1 MASSKAKYMRRRRNA
16 VLAAVALALILI
28 IVIIVIIVGISKRGS
43 GSGTGNL
50 PTATPPQTALPT
62 PNNNGIGN
70 YNPTATT
77 PGTVTP
83 SPSPNTSDGTVMYV
97 TGDGVNVRETASSS
111 GRKLTTVSKGTAV
124 TAGKLEDGWYP
135 VTLANGIEGYI
146 SASFLSEKSPSSSNS
161 PTPTPGATPD
171 TSKGKTMYVTK
182 DSVNVRDKASTSG
195 KKLTQLSKGD
205 NVTAFASQNGWTYIE
220 YKKGSYGYISSEYLT
235 ETKPTTSATATTN
248 PSPTPTAP
256 NKTPISSW
264 SEIENLPALT
274 WDTSADST
282 SLATREKYLN
292 ETYAQ
297 TTTNMGGQTGVSEC
311 YKIKKIDGT
320 IYYIAINTDNKAN
333 IYASLNDV
341 PGTPVK

>member
-28 IVIIVIIVGISKRGS
+28 IVIIVMIVGISKRGS
-43 GSGTGNL
+43 GTSNL

-62 PNNNGIGN
+62 PLGGIGN

-83 SPSPNTSDGTVMYV
+83 SPTPNAPDGTTMYV
-97 TGDGVNVRETASSS
+97 TGSTVNVREAASSS
-111 GRKLTTVSKGTAV
+111 STVLTTLSKGAIVTASTLEGEFYAV
-124 TAGKLEDGWYP
+124 TLE
-135 VTLANGIEGYI
+135 NGIEGYI
-146 SASFLSEKSPSSSNS
+146 SKNYLSTKSVSND

-171 TSKGKTMYVTK
+171 TSNGKTMYVTK

-195 KKLTQLSKGD
+195 TRLTQLNKGD
-205 NVTAFASQNGWTYIE
+205 KITAFAEQSGWYYIE
-220 YKKGSYGYISSEYLT
+220 YATGKYGYISKDYLT
-235 ETKPTTSATATTN
+235 EIKPTASSTATVS
-248 PSPTPTAP
+248 PSPTPTAAA
-256 NKTPISSW
+256 KTPISSW
-264 SEIENLPALT
+264 SEITGLPTLT

-282 SLATREKYLN
+282 TLSTREKYLN

-297 TTTNMGGQTGVSEC
+297 TTSNMGGQTGVSEC

-333 IYASLNDV
+333 IYASLDDV
-341 PGTPVK
+341 PGSPVK

>member
-97 TGDGVNVRETASSS
+97 TGSTVNVRDKASTSDS
-111 GRKLTTVSKGTAV
+111 RILTTLSKGDKV
-124 TAGKLEDGWYP
+124 TAGKLEGEFYA
-135 VTLANGIEGYI
+135 VTLANGIEGYV
-146 SASFLSEKSPSSSNS
+146 SKNFLAKQAVSDD

-171 TSKGKTMYVTK
+171 TSNGKTMYVTK

>member
-43 GSGTGNL
+43 GAGSGNL

-83 SPSPNTSDGTVMYV
+83 SPSPNVVDGTVMYV
-97 TGDGVNVRETASSS
+97 TGSTVNVREEASSS
-111 GRKLTTVSKGTAV
+111 SRVLTTLSKGDKV
-124 TAGKLEDGWYP
+124 TAGKLDGEFYA
-135 VTLANGIEGYI
+135 VTLSNGIEGYV
-146 SASFLSEKSPSSSNS
+146 SKNYLAKQEVSND

-171 TSKGKTMYVTK
+171 TSNGKTMYVTK

-195 KKLTQLSKGD
+195 KRLTQLSKGD

-220 YKKGSYGYISSEYLT
+220 YKKGNYGYISSEYLT
-235 ETKPTTSATATTN
+235 ETKPTASATTN
-248 PSPTPTAP
+248 PSPTPTAAA
-256 NKTPISSW
+256 KTPISSW
-264 SEIENLPALT
+264 SEIEGLPTLT

-297 TTTNMGGQTGVSEC
+297 TTSNMGGQSGVNEC

-320 IYYIAINTDNKAN
+320 IYYIAINTDDKAN